1 MSLSQRKGCDAGH
14 VQRGVEREAADLE
27 ASIGGTVDRQ
37 TSAMD
42 IFGIFLMIS
51 SKAAKPPGTAN
62 CGDWLKHASNGT
74 AMLTK

>member
-1 MSLSQRKGCDAGH
+1 
-14 VQRGVEREAADLE
+14 VADLE

-42 IFGIFLMIS
+42 IFGISLIIS

-62 CGDWLKHASNGT
+62 CGGCLKRPSNGT
-74 AMLTK
+74 AILTK

>member
-1 MSLSQRKGCDAGH
+1 MARPQRKGCDAGH
-14 VQRGVEREAADLE
+14 VRHGVEREAADLE

-62 CGDWLKHASNGT
+62 CGGWLKHASNGT

>member
-1 MSLSQRKGCDAGH
+1 MSRPRRKGCDAGH
-14 VQRGVEREAADLE
+14 VRHGVEREVAGLE
-27 ASIGGTVDRQ
+27 TSIGGTVDCQ

-42 IFGIFLMIS
+42 IFGIFLIIS

-62 CGDWLKHASNGT
+62 CGGCLKHASNGT